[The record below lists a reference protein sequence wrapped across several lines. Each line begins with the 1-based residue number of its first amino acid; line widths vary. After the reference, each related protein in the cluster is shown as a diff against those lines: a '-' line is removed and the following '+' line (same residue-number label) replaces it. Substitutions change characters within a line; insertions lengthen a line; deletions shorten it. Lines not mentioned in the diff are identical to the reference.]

1 MGPELFGAVANWAP
15 GICWCAKSGPGKLGP
30 GKLGPGRLGPSRL
43 DTPGQSASKTLMQ
56 FKILHA
62 DLTNHD
68 YFSVLHLDATL
79 VRYFFWG
86 IYKRGPPGCVKK
98 EKMFAMEYI
107 LDMMWAPINGG
118 WGKVCHL
125 NLCIGIGHILPTI
138 GGYMSIGGVRAP
150 FGRRVGKCAFSRIS
164 RMYSHIC
171 TYIRGYQYPRICILG
186 SMCLKHQ

>member
-30 GKLGPGRLGPSRL
+30 GKSGPGRLGPSRL

-164 RMYSHIC
+164 RMYFVTYNVRYVYSHIC
-171 TYIRGYQYPRICILG
+171 TYIL
-186 SMCLKHQ
+186 

>member
-1 MGPELFGAVANWAP
+1 M
-15 GICWCAKSGPGKLGP
+15 
-30 GKLGPGRLGPSRL
+30 
-43 DTPGQSASKTLMQ
+43 
-56 FKILHA
+56 
-62 DLTNHD
+62 TNHD

-107 LDMMWAPINGG
+107 LDMMWAPMNGG

-164 RMYSHIC
+164 RMYFVTYNVRYVYSHIC

-186 SMCLKHQ
+186 SMCLKHQWRNKTFIAILEQVYLSLSWPCYCWHPPICAKISIPTSGMF